1 LQWKIVFRN
10 VPKSQHPEL
19 EQEFRKLAARH
30 LDKHL
35 VHFGPDSVRLR
46 VVAEKNIH
54 HANLHTVLV
63 RLVVPN
69 VLLASEET
77 GDSLLA
83 VAKSAFAEIER
94 QLIEH
99 LERMRGEDEWTR
111 KKSREELRR
120 LRAAV
125 AAQPPEE
132 RERFRRAIRPFL
144 SKLRRL
150 ARFERAHLRARGQL
164 MSDYPSVDDL
174 LDEILARASADPNL
188 LKPGAKVLPELYRI
202 AIDVAKEVATRER
215 NRRRKLSLEVA
226 PPREPTD
233 REIDETFYDW
243 YQPDEVTKLEELA
256 ADASTIPEE
265 LLSRHEMRQLV
276 DSLIASMPVEW
287 RRALILSRVEGMP
300 LSAVAH
306 ALNSTEDIIRDW
318 LNRADNF
325 LRARL
330 REEGI
335 SPSDLGQLSYIER
348 APSSEDSD
356 EEAGFDEALGEQLRT

>member
-1 LQWKIVFRN
+1 MQWKITFRN
-10 VPKSQHPEL
+10 VPESQHQEM
-19 EQEFRKLAARH
+19 EQDLRKLAARH

-35 VHFGPDSVRLR
+35 VHFGSDSVRLR
-46 VVAEKNIH
+46 VVAEQNKH

-63 RLVVPN
+63 RLVVPGS
-69 VLLASEET
+69 LLASEET
-77 GDSLLA
+77 ADSIPA
-83 VAKSAFAEIER
+83 AAKSAFAEIER

-99 LERMRGEDEWTR
+99 LEGMRGEDEWTR
-111 KKSREELRR
+111 KKRREELRR

-125 AAQPPEE
+125 GDWSPEQ
-132 RERFRRAIRPFL
+132 RESFKRAIRPFF

-174 LDEILARASADPNL
+174 LDEILARAAADPNL
-188 LKPGAKVLPELYRI
+188 LRPGAKVLPELYRI
-202 AIDVAKEVATRER
+202 AIDVAKDVASRER
-215 NRRRKLSLEVA
+215 SRRRLLSLEGP

-243 YQPDEVTKLEELA
+243 YQPDEVTKLEDLA
-256 ADASTIPEE
+256 ADRSTIPEE
-265 LLSRHEMRQLV
+265 LVGRNELNQLI
-276 DSLIASMPVEW
+276 DSLIASMPAQW

-306 ALNSTEDIIRDW
+306 ALNTTEDVVRDW
-318 LNRADNF
+318 LDRADNF

-330 REEGI
+330 RDEGI
-335 SPSDLGQLSYIER
+335 TPSDLGQLSYIAG
-348 APSSEDSD
+348 APSTEDSD
-356 EEAGFDEALGEQLRT
+356 QEAGFKDITSL